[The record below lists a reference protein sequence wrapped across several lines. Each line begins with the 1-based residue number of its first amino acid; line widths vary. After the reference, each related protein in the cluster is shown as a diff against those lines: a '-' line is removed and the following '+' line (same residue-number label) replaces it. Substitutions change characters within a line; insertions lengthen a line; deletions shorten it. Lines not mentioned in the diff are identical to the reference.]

1 MLLPYIK
8 MTRDMGLTEADKAAG
23 YLHVVLE
30 GPFLKLKAK
39 SMEIVD
45 KFATIDLKWQGC
57 FKGFL
62 NCHMKVSWN

>member
-1 MLLPYIK
+1 

-45 KFATIDLKWQGC
+45 KFATIDLK
-57 FKGFL
+57 
-62 NCHMKVSWN
+62 